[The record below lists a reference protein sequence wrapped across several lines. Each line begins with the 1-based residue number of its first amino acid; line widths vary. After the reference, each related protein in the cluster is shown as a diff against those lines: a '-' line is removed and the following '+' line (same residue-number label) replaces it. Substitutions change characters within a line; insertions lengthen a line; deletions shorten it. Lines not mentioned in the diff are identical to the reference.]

1 MVVDI
6 LRLLLLRKELTMKP
20 NLTTTD
26 KDSIENLRR
35 EYRERK
41 LSRTQELR
49 VQEIEQHIRK
59 DEPLDL
65 SDTISNVEPE
75 IGTQIETIPLTDIGR
90 KGEAIDL
97 VGTIVTQVLPRQL
110 VTDELLAQTAEH
122 IDVPVESKKPLPKF
136 WWVIPIVPVILLILG
151 FGLWKWTHPST
162 STTAETST
170 EQVEPAVKTYLSTV
184 QEKLEATAKTSN
196 LPYKIATQNLAGGYI
211 LGATV
216 YNPDEPT
223 KLYTD
228 FELFNPES
236 KTTVADDETGK
247 KITDELTK
255 SLPKIGDTIEVK
267 DKDKVTLETY
277 KQSDDTYQTIALFDG
292 KPFAYINTDKEGHHI
307 VNVTSYYVSDVAKN

>member
-1 MVVDI
+1 
-6 LRLLLLRKELTMKP
+6 MKP

-35 EYRERK
+35 EYQERK

-49 VQEIEQHIRK
+49 VQEIEQYIRK
-59 DEPLDL
+59 EEPLDL
-65 SDTISNVEPE
+65 SETIPSTEME
-75 IGTQIETIPLTDIGR
+75 SEELTTIPLTDIGR

-136 WWVIPIVPVILLILG
+136 WWIVPIIPLLFLVLG
-151 FGLWKWTHPST
+151 FGIWKLTYHEKPQDST
-162 STTAETST
+162 AST
-170 EQVEPAVKTYLSTV
+170 EQVEAPVKTYLSTV
-184 QEKLEATAKTSN
+184 QEKLEETAKASN

-228 FELFNPES
+228 FELFNPETKS
-236 KTTVADDETGK
+236 AVAEDENGK
-247 KITDELTK
+247 KITEELTK
-255 SLPKIGDTIEVK
+255 ALPKIGDTIEVK
-267 DKDKVTLETY
+267 DKEKVTLETY

-292 KPFAYINTDKEGHHI
+292 KPFAYVNTDKEGHHI

>member
-1 MVVDI
+1 MVVDT

-75 IGTQIETIPLTDIGR
+75 INAQIETIPLTDIGR

-136 WWVIPIVPVILLILG
+136 WWVIPLVPVVL
-151 FGLWKWTHPST
+151 
-162 STTAETST
+162 
-170 EQVEPAVKTYLSTV
+170 
-184 QEKLEATAKTSN
+184 
-196 LPYKIATQNLAGGYI
+196 
-211 LGATV
+211 
-216 YNPDEPT
+216 
-223 KLYTD
+223 
-228 FELFNPES
+228 
-236 KTTVADDETGK
+236 
-247 KITDELTK
+247 
-255 SLPKIGDTIEVK
+255 
-267 DKDKVTLETY
+267 
-277 KQSDDTYQTIALFDG
+277 
-292 KPFAYINTDKEGHHI
+292 
-307 VNVTSYYVSDVAKN
+307 

>member
-1 MVVDI
+1 
-6 LRLLLLRKELTMKP
+6 MKP

-65 SDTISNVEPE
+65 SETISNVEPE
-75 IGTQIETIPLTDIGR
+75 IISPIETIPLTNIGQ

-97 VGTIVTQVLPRQL
+97 VGTIVTQVLPRKL
-110 VTDELLAQTAEH
+110 VTDELLAQNAEH
-122 IDVPVESKKPLPKF
+122 IDVPVESKKPIPKF

-151 FGLWKWTHPST
+151 FGFWKWTHPST
-162 STTAETST
+162 STTTGTTTGTST
-170 EQVEPAVKTYLSTV
+170 EQVESSVKTYLSTV
-184 QEKLEATAKTSN
+184 QEKLEATATTSH
-196 LPYKIATQNLAGGYI
+196 LPYKIATQTLAGGYI

-247 KITDELTK
+247 KITDKLTK